1 MKKLNKK
8 GFTLVELLAVI
19 VVLAIIM
26 VLTIPSVLSS
36 LTTARQSAFLTY
48 AKKMLNAAQEKYQS
62 NQLVGIDGK
71 CFTVESLSDD
81 TTSQYHGIV
90 SISTETDA
98 NGNTKPVARIKM
110 YDTSYQLGITENT
123 SLGDQK
129 DGVTYSEI
137 ETINGNLKSGALQE
151 NNLSDTVKNGIKCS

>member
-36 LTTARQSAFLTY
+36 LGTAKQSAFLTY

-62 NQLVGIDGK
+62 DSLIGTPLL
-71 CFTVESLSDD
+71 CFTVESLSDE
-81 TTSQYHGIV
+81 TTSQYHGVVKIDT
-90 SISTETDA
+90 SS
-98 NGNTKPVARIKM
+98 GKPVAKIQM
-110 YDTSYQLGITENT
+110 YDASYQIGITADT
-123 SLGDQK
+123 ALGDAATGVSYK
-129 DGVTYSEI
+129 DI
-137 ETINGNLKSGALQE
+137 ETINGNLKNDALQI
-151 NNLSDTVKNGIKCS
+151 NNLSDTVKSEIKC

>member
-48 AKKMLNAAQEKYQS
+48 AKKMLNAAQERYQTES
-62 NQLVGIDGK
+62 LIGTPGT
-71 CFTVESLSDD
+71 CFTVESLSDE
-81 TTSQYHGIV
+81 TTSQYHGVVNIT
-90 SISTETDA
+90 IE
-98 NGNTKPVARIKM
+98 NGKPVAKIKM
-110 YDTSYQLGITENT
+110 YDATYQLGITADTNI
-123 SLGDQK
+123 GDLA
-129 DGVTYSEI
+129 DGVTYSDI
-137 ETINGNLKSGALQE
+137 ETINGNLKDHSLQAKSASQAAITCPTGA
-151 NNLSDTVKNGIKCS
+151 